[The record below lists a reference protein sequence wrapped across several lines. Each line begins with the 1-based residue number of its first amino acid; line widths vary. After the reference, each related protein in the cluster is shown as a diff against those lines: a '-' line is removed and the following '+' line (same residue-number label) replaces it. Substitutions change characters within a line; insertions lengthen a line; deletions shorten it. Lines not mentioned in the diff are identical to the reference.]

1 MDAVA
6 LAVWHAAGAPE
17 PVRFAAA
24 ELARYLG
31 RLAGGAAP
39 DDPVVALRVAPAG
52 AWPALEVRAGPA
64 GGAPADRA
72 PDASGPPAGGAAGD
86 EGRGV
91 GGALAARVRP
101 VAAPFATSPGADAFL
116 WRTGADG
123 VRLAGTNPRSTLFG
137 VYDLLEALGCRFY
150 GQLPDDEVVPAP
162 GAAAVAAFLG
172 RPAERFQQATFPYR
186 ERHLLEWVDAA
197 ATRREIDGSA
207 KRRMNGFVFHIE
219 DFAPDAGSWRVVLDE
234 LVPEIARR
242 GLLPGIGEHGGYPLW
257 LPPERYAA
265 AHPEWYAEVGGR
277 RVGGFRGPA
286 GDDPPGSPARR
297 RYQFCTEHPQALA
310 TFLDNLERFLRAQ
323 PALRILHIA
332 PEDVGG
338 WCECPRCA
346 PIPVADRYLRLD
358 NAIAERARRVNP
370 EISVTHL
377 VYSNHAELPLR
388 ERPAAQLKVSFV
400 PFGRDYARPFAAPEA
415 NLGLA
420 AHPWS
425 LDLILDWARL
435 CRETG
440 AGLIEHSKAFRHR
453 WITFRLL
460 PLPHLAADL
469 RWWLAA
475 GAGGVNAP
483 QEGEG
488 AWVKHLNAYVLSRL
502 LWDLDGPVEALLDDY
517 FRRYWAGIGAEV
529 RAVYGA
535 VAAALPVLA
544 YARNQPAH
552 LANRSPGLRPPPAER
567 LGPEVTYLAAAL
579 EALGAVSRRVAALRA
594 DAAGRPDVPPEVGP
608 RLARLADAVDGARAG
623 LEVSLG
629 VRRYLLARGTPDA
642 PAAAARARQA
652 HDRFAAWQTPERLRS
667 GTLWTGRWR
676 RDEDFA
682 AWEREAAAPPP
693 GGAA

>member
-1 MDAVA
+1 MDAAA
-6 LAVWHAAGAPE
+6 LAVWHTAGAPE

-39 DDPVVALRVAPAG
+39 AGAVVGVRAAPQG
-52 AWPALEVRAGPA
+52 AWPALEVRAGDRA
-64 GGAPADRA
+64 GGE
-72 PDASGPPAGGAAGD
+72 GGG
-86 EGRGV
+86 EGGGV

-116 WRTGADG
+116 WRTGAG
-123 VRLAGTNPRSTLFG
+123 GLRLAGTNPRATLFG

-162 GAAAVAAFLG
+162 GAAAVAAFLR

-186 ERHLLEWVDAA
+186 ERHLLEWVDAET
-197 ATRREIDGSA
+197 TRREIDVTA

-219 DFAPDAGSWRVVLDE
+219 DFAPDGGVWRVVLEE

-286 GDDPPGSPARR
+286 GDGSPVGPAGPVGPGTPATR
-297 RYQFCTEHPQALA
+297 RYQFCTEHPEALA
-310 TFLDNLERFLRAQ
+310 TFLGNLERFLRAQ

-358 NAIAERARRVNP
+358 NAIAGLALRVNP

-377 VYSNHAELPLR
+377 VYANHAELPVR
-388 ERPAAQLKVSFV
+388 ERPVAQLKVSFV
-400 PFGRDYARPFAAPEA
+400 PFGRDYAHPFAAPEA

-425 LDLILDWARL
+425 LDLIRDWARL

-460 PLPHLAADL
+460 PLPHLVADL
-469 RWWLAA
+469 RWWRAA

-517 FRRYWAGIGAEV
+517 FERYWAGLGGEV
-529 RAVYGA
+529 RRVYGA

-567 LGPEVTYLAAAL
+567 LGPEAAYLAAAIAGL
-579 EALGAVSRRVAALRA
+579 GEAGRRVAALRA
-594 DAAGRPDVPPEVGP
+594 DAAARPGVAPEVGP
-608 RLARLADAVDGARAG
+608 RLARLADAIDGARAG
-623 LEVSLG
+623 LEVSLA
-629 VRRYLLARGTPDA
+629 VRRYLLARGTPEA
-642 PAAAARARQA
+642 AGAAAQARRA
-652 HDRFAAWQTPERLRS
+652 HDRFAALQTPERLRS

-676 RDEDFA
+676 RDEVFA
-682 AWEREAAAPPP
+682 TWEREAAAAAAAAP
-693 GGAA
+693 GGGA